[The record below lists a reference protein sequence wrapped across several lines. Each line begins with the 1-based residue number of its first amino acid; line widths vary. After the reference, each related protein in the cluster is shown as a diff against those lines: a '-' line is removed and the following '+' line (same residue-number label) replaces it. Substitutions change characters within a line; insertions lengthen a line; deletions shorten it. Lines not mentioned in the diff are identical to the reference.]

1 MTHSRN
7 ELSDDL
13 RHTILVFGRRIIAL
27 EIAIAK
33 LSVLCRADKTKID
46 DPIFHILPNMKAADA
61 IYIKELFKGEYFKL
75 ISTDK
80 S

>member
-46 DPIFHILPNMKAADA
+46 DPIFHIFAQYESSRCNM
-61 IYIKELFKGEYFKL
+61 Y
-75 ISTDK
+75 
-80 S
+80 